1 MAYCNNCGGT
11 LGDYDRVCSNC
22 GTPVARSGSV
32 SAQGG
37 SRSSGTTT
45 TYSSGLQ
52 NDVISSWGYVG
63 SLILMGLPIVG
74 FIITIVWAAGGASN
88 QNRRNLARAYLL
100 ILAITIGIMVVVLVS
115 IIARFGSLVYYLN
128 YLSNMLY

>member
-22 GTPVARSGSV
+22 GTPVARSS
-32 SAQGG
+32 SAPMQRD
-37 SRSSGTTT
+37 SRSQTVS

-52 NDVISSWGYVG
+52 NEVISSWGYVG

-74 FIITIVWAAGGASN
+74 FILTIVWAAGGASN

-100 ILAITIGIMVVVLVS
+100 IWAISVGIMIIVLAS

-128 YLSNMLY
+128 YLSNMFY